1 MLQINSNGR
10 PIGMKLTKEELN
22 ILSILEENHNVS
34 TESIALQLGISEE
47 QAQMTIRKLEDEKII
62 VSYPTLIDWNKIEGK
77 ETIVAMIDV
86 KVTPERGVGFN
97 EVAEQ
102 IYRYPEVQSL
112 YLMSGTYDL
121 SVTVEGKTMN
131 EIAAFVSN
139 KLATIENVVSTTSH
153 FMLKKYKHDGVII
166 EGNDD
171 KDRRM
176 VITP

>member
-1 MLQINSNGR
+1 L
-10 PIGMKLTKEELN
+10 KLTNQELN
-22 ILSILEENHNVS
+22 ILAILDENHRVSAKSIAMQLEMTEENVNKLIKKLEE
-34 TESIALQLGISEE
+34 
-47 QAQMTIRKLEDEKII
+47 EKVI

-86 KVTPERGVGFN
+86 KVTPQRGVGFN
-97 EVAEQ
+97 EIAEQ
-102 IYRYPEVQSL
+102 IYRYPEVRSL

-121 SVTVEGKTMN
+121 SVTIEGKTMQ
-131 EIAAFVSN
+131 EIALFVSN

-166 EGNDD
+166 EGNED

-176 VITP
+176 VVSP

>member
-1 MLQINSNGR
+1 
-10 PIGMKLTKEELN
+10 MKLTNEELN
-22 ILSILEENHNVS
+22 ILSILEESHHVS
-34 TESIALQLGISEE
+34 TESIAMQLGTSVGNVQKVIK
-47 QAQMTIRKLEDEKII
+47 KLEKEKVI

-86 KVTPERGVGFN
+86 KVTPERGVGFD

-121 SVTVEGKTMN
+121 SVTIEGKTMN

-153 FMLKKYKHDGVII
+153 FMLKRYKHDSVII